1 MLNLKYLRQKHGNMP
16 AKSQFR
22 WLAHPTLRE
31 GQAEMID
38 ACLETLSEGNS
49 HLASAPTGIG
59 KTAASLAAA
68 LEIANSFEHKK
79 TVMFLTPRQ
88 SQHRIVVDTVR
99 RINQM
104 NTSRKLSLVDM
115 IGQSGMCVEPFAG
128 NRGAS
133 FSLLCS
139 NHRKN
144 RQCRPWLTNAPGFER
159 RILSDPLHVD
169 EMVEMS
175 KIHLEDGEKRQTCP
189 WKAARNA
196 AKSADVV
203 VCDYNHIFIEEV
215 RNASLKAMEL
225 NLEDLII
232 VVDEA
237 HNLPD
242 RVRMGMQ
249 RRLTPTMVRNASTE
263 VEEHLGELQKL
274 GAINE
279 AMSISIHLKSWTLQV
294 CKEYRLILTREFKN
308 LLSSLGDG
316 NEVRIDATVALNWL
330 EEAFD
335 KVAAEIS
342 QSTLTGEASI
352 TSIPDKKNRLQ
363 AFKSQLETNEVE
375 VDEEGENEPSAHLL
389 AHLIDVLVK
398 FGKGTALCL
407 VFEGEGREGR
417 IITHLLD
424 AGLVA
429 GPIFDEV
436 SGAILMSGTLDPPGM
451 FGDLLGIAQNKRG
464 ESVHPSPFLSN
475 RRPVIIAGD
484 VTTLYR
490 ERSPQNTEK
499 IKMHIAELVRNTQ
512 GNVAVFT
519 PSYRILGEIFDDFFI
534 PGIDK
539 KVESRDWSKQDIS
552 ALMVDLEDSQKF
564 GRKILLAGVFNGKLS
579 EGIDY
584 SGGVLDAV
592 ACVGIPNPPPSVFQS
607 AFADYIKEKF
617 GRQNFWRYANSQP
630 AINSILQA
638 MGRPIRAIGD
648 RALILL
654 LDKRHTERTYSIC
667 FPNNLMMSQV
677 SNPEATG
684 RYAKRFFS
692 KVQRESESESF
703 N

>member
-203 VCDYNHIFIEEV
+203 VCDYNHIFIEEG
-215 RNASLKAMEL
+215 RNASLNAMEL
-225 NLEDLII
+225 NLE
-232 VVDEA
+232 
-237 HNLPD
+237 
-242 RVRMGMQ
+242 
-249 RRLTPTMVRNASTE
+249 
-263 VEEHLGELQKL
+263 
-274 GAINE
+274 AINE

-352 TSIPDKKNRLQ
+352 TPIPDKKNRLQ

-692 KVQRESESESF
+692 KVQREPESESF

>member
-1 MLNLKYLRQKHGNMP
+1 MP
-16 AKSQFR
+16 VKTEYI
-22 WLAHPTLRE
+22 WLAHRNLRD
-31 GQAEMID
+31 GQSEMID
-38 ACLETLSEGNS
+38 ACMNTLLENKS
-49 HLASAPTGIG
+49 HLVSAPTGIG

-68 LEIANSFEHKK
+68 LEIAQSSEQKK

-99 RINQM
+99 RINHL
-104 NTSRKLSLVDM
+104 NPDSKLSLVDM

-159 RILSDPLHVD
+159 RILSDPMHVD

-175 KIHLEDGEKRQTCP
+175 KIHFENGEKTQTCP

-196 AKSADVV
+196 ARTADIV
-203 VCDYNHIFIEEV
+203 VCDYNHIFVEEV

-225 NLEDLII
+225 SLSDLII

-263 VEEHLGELQKL
+263 VEEHLGELQKM
-274 GAINE
+274 GMINP
-279 AMSISIHLKSWTLQV
+279 AMKISIQLKSWTLQV
-294 CKEYRLILTREFKN
+294 CKEFRVILTREFKR
-308 LLSSLGDG
+308 LIQDLGDDS
-316 NEVRIDATVALNWL
+316 EMRIESNKVLGWL

-335 KVAAEIS
+335 KVAAEVS
-342 QSTLTGEASI
+342 QKTLTGQEGI
-352 TSIPDKKNRLQ
+352 DHTPDKQNRLT
-363 AFKSQLETNEVE
+363 AFKSQLETNEVD
-375 VDEEGENEPSAHLL
+375 VDEGGDNEPSAHLL
-389 AHLIDVLVK
+389 AHLLNVLQK
-398 FGKGTALCL
+398 FGNGSGLCL
-407 VFEGEGREGR
+407 VFEGEGRDGR

-424 AGLVA
+424 SGLVA
-429 GPIFDEV
+429 GPIFDDV
-436 SGAILMSGTLDPPGM
+436 SGAILMSGTLDPPEM
-451 FGDLLGIAQNKRG
+451 FADLLGITSQKRG
-464 ESVHPSPFLSN
+464 LSVHPSPFSKE
-475 RRPVIIAGD
+475 RRPVLVAND

-490 ERSPQNTEK
+490 ERGIENTMK
-499 IKMHIAELVRNTQ
+499 IRMHITEMVKNTP
-512 GNVAVFT
+512 GNIAVFT
-519 PSYRILGEIFDDFFI
+519 PSYRSLSEIFDELFI
-534 PGIDK
+534 PGVK
-539 KVESRDWSKQDIS
+539 KVVESREWTKRDIS
-552 ALMVDLEDSQKF
+552 ALMVDLEDSPKS
-564 GRKILLAGVFNGKLS
+564 GRPILLAGVFNGKLS

-584 SGGVLDAV
+584 AGGMLDAV
-592 ACVGIPNPPPSVFQS
+592 VCVGIPNAPPSVFQT
-607 AFADYIKEKF
+607 ALADYIKDKF
-617 GRQNFWRYANSQP
+617 GQANYWRYANSQP

-654 LDKRHTERTYSIC
+654 LDKRNSQRTYSIC
-667 FPNNLMMSQV
+667 YPRDIKMNQVNNS
-677 SNPEATG
+677 EGTG
-684 RYAKRFFS
+684 RFAKRFFS
-692 KVQRESESESF
+692 KVHRESESF

>member
-1 MLNLKYLRQKHGNMP
+1 MLKLKYLRQKHVFMA
-16 AKSQFR
+16 AKLEYN

-31 GQAEMID
+31 GQAEMIE
-38 ACLETLSEGNS
+38 ACLATLSKGNS

-68 LEIANSFEHKK
+68 IEIANSYENRK

-99 RINQM
+99 RINQLK
-104 NTSRKLSLVDM
+104 NDRKLSLVDM

-128 NRGAS
+128 NRGPS

-144 RQCRPWLTNAPGFER
+144 RQCRPWLTNAPNFER

-203 VCDYNHIFIEEV
+203 VCDYNHIFVEEV

-225 NLEDLII
+225 SLEDLII
-232 VVDEA
+232 IVDEA

-249 RRLTPTMVRNASTE
+249 RRLTPTMVRNAATE

-279 AMSISIHLKSWTLQV
+279 AMNISIHLKSWTLQV
-294 CKEYRLILTREFKN
+294 CKEFRLILTREFKKLISKLN
-308 LLSSLGDG
+308 DKKEIRVDADEALG
-316 NEVRIDATVALNWL
+316 WL
-330 EEAFD
+330 DEAFD

-342 QSTLTGEASI
+342 QSTLTGENSQI
-352 TSIPDKKNRLQ
+352 TIPDRNNRLQ

-398 FGKGTALCL
+398 FGKGPALCL

-429 GPIFDEV
+429 GPIFEDV

-451 FGDLLGIAQNKRG
+451 FADLLGIKPNKRG

-475 RRPVIIAGD
+475 RRPVIIASD
-484 VTTLYR
+484 VTTLFR
-490 ERSPQNTEK
+490 ERSPENTEN
-499 IKMHIAELVRNTQ
+499 IKSHIAELVKNTP

-519 PSYRILGEIFDDFFI
+519 PSYKILGQVFDDFFV
-534 PGIDK
+534 PGVTKRI
-539 KVESRDWSKQDIS
+539 ESRDWSKQDIS
-552 ALMVDLEDSQKF
+552 ALMIDLEDFNKF
-564 GRKILLAGVFNGKLS
+564 GKKILLGGVFNGKLS

-592 ACVGIPNPPPSVFQS
+592 ICVGIPNPPPSVFQS

-617 GRQNFWRYANSQP
+617 GKQNFWRYANSQP

-654 LDKRHTERTYSIC
+654 LDKRNTERTYSVC
-667 FPNNLMMSQV
+667 YPGNLMMSQV
-677 SNPEATG
+677 SNPQATA

-692 KVQRESESESF
+692 KVQREPESESF

>member
-1 MLNLKYLRQKHGNMP
+1 MP
-16 AKSQFR
+16 TQNQFR

-38 ACLETLSEGNS
+38 ACLETLSKGNS

-68 LEIANSFEHKK
+68 LEIANSYENRK

-99 RINQM
+99 RINNM
-104 NTSRKLSLVDM
+104 NTGRKLSLVDM

-196 AKSADVV
+196 AKSADIV

-215 RNASLKAMEL
+215 RSASLKAMEL

-279 AMSISIHLKSWTLQV
+279 AMNISIHLKSWTLQV
-294 CKEYRLILTREFKN
+294 CKEFRQVLTREFRRLVSELDDKN
-308 LLSSLGDG
+308 ETRINASDALS
-316 NEVRIDATVALNWL
+316 WL
-330 EEAFD
+330 DEAFD
-335 KVAAEIS
+335 KVAAQIS
-342 QSTLTGEASI
+342 QSTLTGEQ
-352 TSIPDKKNRLQ
+352 TTDRIPDKRNRLQ

-375 VDEEGENEPSAHLL
+375 VDEDGENEPSAHLL

-398 FGKGTALCL
+398 FGQGTALCL

-429 GPIFDEV
+429 VPIFEDV
-436 SGAILMSGTLDPPGM
+436 SGAILMSGTLDPPNM
-451 FGDLLGIAQNKRG
+451 FADLLGIKPNKRG

-475 RRPVIIAGD
+475 RRPVIIAND

-490 ERSPQNTEK
+490 ERSPQNTENMK
-499 IKMHIAELVRNTQ
+499 THIAELIKNTE

-519 PSYRILGEIFDDFFI
+519 PSYRILSEIFDDFFI
-534 PGIDK
+534 PKINK
-539 KVESRDWSKQDIS
+539 KIEARDWTKQDIS

-564 GRKILLAGVFNGKLS
+564 GRKILLGGVFNGKLS

-592 ACVGIPNPPPSVFQS
+592 VCVGIPNPPPSVFQT

-654 LDKRHTERTYSIC
+654 LDKRHLDRTYSIC

-677 SNPEATG
+677 SNPEATA

-692 KVQRESESESF
+692 KVQREPESESF